1 MSASSTVDLHGQTFE
16 MPAWKSVVSHI
27 AAAIVALLFLSAGI
41 WKMVDHFRWQT
52 MVEQLLVP
60 AQFSLPLA
68 IALGI
73 TETMAGIL
81 VLLPRYR
88 RWGGWLA
95 ALLLLVFMI
104 YIGAN
109 YNALIGRDCSC
120 FPWVKRAVGPAFFWE
135 DGGMLAAAVVASWL
149 SRKPT
154 SFRLPLTAL
163 ALVAV
168 FSGAS
173 FGYNTMHQSGIQ
185 VPATITVDGK
195 PYNLHEGRIFL
206 FFYDPLCGH
215 CDEASRHMSTYNWE
229 RDVTVI
235 ALPTNDPQ
243 FAASFLHDTKL
254 VAKTSL
260 DTAELR
266 KLFSFTDPPYGVAL
280 DHGRV
285 KGVVSHYDE
294 PEPQPS
300 LKQLGFVQ

>member
-1 MSASSTVDLHGQTFE
+1 
-16 MPAWKSVVSHI
+16 
-27 AAAIVALLFLSAGI
+27 
-41 WKMVDHFRWQT
+41 
-52 MVEQLLVP
+52 
-60 AQFSLPLA
+60 
-68 IALGI
+68 
-73 TETMAGIL
+73 
-81 VLLPRYR
+81 
-88 RWGGWLA
+88 
-95 ALLLLVFMI
+95 
-104 YIGAN
+104 
-109 YNALIGRDCSC
+109 
-120 FPWVKRAVGPAFFWE
+120 
-135 DGGMLAAAVVASWL
+135 L